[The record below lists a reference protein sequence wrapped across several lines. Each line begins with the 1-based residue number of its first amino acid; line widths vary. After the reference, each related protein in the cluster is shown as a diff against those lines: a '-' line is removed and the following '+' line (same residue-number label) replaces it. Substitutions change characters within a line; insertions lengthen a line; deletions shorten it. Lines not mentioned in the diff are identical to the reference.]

1 MEEFIIAIREH
12 FNIGYV
18 PVAYKIKSQ
27 PQRDYYVIQ
36 ESVTIA
42 HTKAYASNFSPE
54 EIKLVRLIEEYSDV
68 NLMRK
73 FSKNKKNVSS
83 PNEFYKSS
91 DKEMFDSHIRPYV
104 ERRIVQ
110 IIDILRNSEIR
121 LFHKVDNLANV
132 YLSDEIKIENQAA
145 ETVFNINRG
154 KDKTRYHLSIFHQG
168 NDISLYGKFGII
180 ISNEPCRLILD
191 KQLFYFDDID
201 GKKLQPF
208 FIKQFIPIEQRAEK
222 KWFEVFAQPAIKKYR
237 VNTSGFEI
245 KQLNPAKKASL
256 TLQKNMN
263 NKLVLVLQFHYG
275 DRSFFPNYKAKDLV
289 YFIERETSFYFEK
302 LSHDIDWENDKLL
315 AISQLGLEID
325 SFGNYCPSIFSTD
338 IDFHN
343 YELINWLNANTEA
356 ILKAGFII
364 EQNLDLEQFY
374 LGKFNLNIKLQNIEK
389 DWFDLYAVIE
399 FDEFEIPFYK
409 FKKHIL
415 HGNREFKLPNGKV
428 FILPLEWFA
437 KYADMM
443 LFANSREKLIQL
455 KAFHFNLIRERILE
469 TDKNILTSLKEL
481 ANFNLPEKIDI
492 PPAINAELRSY
503 QKEGFFWMNLL
514 QENNFGGCLADDM
527 GLGKT
532 LQTITLLSK
541 IYNESSINLEIPNK
555 NGQLSLF
562 QTNAPIDTKTS
573 KTKASLIVMPVSLI
587 INWEKEF
594 EKFNPKLKILKFV
607 GSGRSKTVEV
617 FDNYHIILASYGIVR
632 NEFEMLRNYQFH
644 YIILDESQYVKNS
657 QSKVYKALL
666 ELNSSYKLVLTGTPI
681 ENSLT
686 DLWSQMNFVN
696 NGLLGSYNFF
706 MKEYVKPIEKE
717 QDLERQQKLQIL
729 IKPFIM
735 RRTKELVAKDLPP
748 VTEQIL
754 YCDMFEEQASFYEEE
769 KSKVRNQILQNIERE
784 GISNASFLAI
794 QGLTRLR
801 QIANHPILADE
812 EKLFDSGKFDVVK
825 NKLKTLISENHNVL
839 IFSSFVKHLSLF
851 EGYFKENNW
860 KYSILTGKMS
870 KEKRQIAIDNFQNDK
885 ETKLFLIS
893 IKAGG
898 VGLNLTSADYVFILD
913 PWWNPAVELQAIN
926 RAHRIGQDKNV
937 FVYRFISNKT
947 IEHKIRKLQEEKASL
962 AEVFINSNNPF
973 KDFDKEKLMDFF
985 D

>member
-36 ESVTIA
+36 EGVSLSQ
-42 HTKAYASNFSPE
+42 TKSYASNFSQE
-54 EIKLVRLIEEYSDV
+54 EIRLVRLIEEYSDV

-73 FSKNKKNVSS
+73 FAKNKKNITS
-83 PNEFYKSS
+83 PNEFYKSI

-104 ERRIVQ
+104 ERRVVQ
-110 IIDILRNSEIR
+110 IIDILKNSEIR
-121 LFHKVDNLANV
+121 LFHKVDNLANI
-132 YLSDEIKIENQAA
+132 YLSDEIKIEKQAA

-154 KDKTRYHLSIFHQG
+154 RDKTRYHLSIFHEEK
-168 NDISLYGKFGII
+168 DISLYGKFGII

-191 KQLFYFDDID
+191 KQLFYFEDID

-208 FIKQFIPIEQRAEK
+208 FVKQHIPVEQRAEK
-222 KWFEVFAQPAIKKYR
+222 KWFEIFAQPAIKKYR

-275 DRSFFPNYKAKDLV
+275 ERSFYPNYKAKDLV
-289 YFIERETSFYFEK
+289 FFIERETSFYFEK
-302 LSHDIDWENDKLL
+302 LSHDVEWENDKLL
-315 AISQLGLEID
+315 KIKELELKAD
-325 SFGNYCPSIFSTD
+325 NFGNYTPTVFSDD
-338 IDFHN
+338 IDFQN
-343 YELINWLNANTEA
+343 YEIVNWLNANTEN
-356 ILKAGFII
+356 IEKAGFIL
-364 EQNLDLEQFY
+364 EQNFDLEQFY
-374 LGKFNLNIKLQNIEK
+374 LGRFKLNIKLQNIEK
-389 DWFDLYAVIE
+389 DWFDIYAVIE
-399 FDEFEIPFYK
+399 FDGFEMPFYK

-415 HGNREFKLPNGKV
+415 HGNREFALPNGKV
-428 FILPLEWFA
+428 FILPHEWFA
-437 KYADMM
+437 KYKDIM
-443 LFANSREKLIQL
+443 LLAKSREKLIQL
-455 KAFHFNLIRERILE
+455 KMFHFNLIKERILE
-469 TDKNILTSLKEL
+469 TDKKILNSLKEL
-481 ANFNLPEKIDI
+481 VNFNLPEKIVI
-492 PPAINAELRSY
+492 PTAINAELRSY
-503 QKEGFFWMNLL
+503 QKEGFYWMNLL

-532 LQTITLLSK
+532 LQTITLLSNVYSK
-541 IYNESSINLEIPNK
+541 STIGFDK
-555 NGQLSLF
+555 VDKTGQLSLF
-562 QTNAPIDTKTS
+562 QAPEPASSEK
-573 KTKASLIVMPVSLI
+573 KPASLIVMPVSLL

-607 GSGRSKTVEV
+607 GTGRSKTVEI

-632 NEFEMLRNYQFH
+632 NEFEMLRDYQFH

-657 QSKVYKALL
+657 QSKAYQALI
-666 ELNSSYKLVLTGTPI
+666 ELNSTHKLVLTGTPI

-696 NGLLGSYNFF
+696 NGLLGNYNFF
-706 MKEYVKPIEKE
+706 VKEYVKPIEKE
-717 QDLERQQKLQIL
+717 QDTERQEKLQLL

-735 RRTKELVAKDLPP
+735 RRTKENVAKDLPP
-748 VTEQIL
+748 VSEQVV

-769 KSKVRNQILQNIERE
+769 KSKIRNQILQNIERE
-784 GISNASFLAI
+784 GVSKSSFLAI

-801 QIANHPILADE
+801 QIANHPILADQ
-812 EKLFDSGKFDVVK
+812 EKELDSGKFDVVK
-825 NKLKTLISENHNVL
+825 NKLETLISEKHNVL
-839 IFSSFVKHLSLF
+839 IFSSFVKHLALF
-851 EGYFKENNW
+851 ESYFNENNW
-860 KYSILTGKMS
+860 KYSILTGEMS
-870 KEKRQIAIDNFQNDK
+870 KEKRQKAIDNFQNDK
-885 ETKLFLIS
+885 ETRLFLIS

-947 IEHKIRKLQEEKASL
+947 VEHKIRKLQEEKAAL
-962 AEVFINSNNPF
+962 AEIFINSNNPF